1 MTDNVYIY
9 MQPLPF
15 GLKSFATPCSD
26 GYTVYIDPRL
36 DSAAQLR
43 AYQHELEHIENGD
56 FEGSDV
62 SEIEARGH
70 KGGAL

>member
-9 MQPLPF
+9 MQPLPS

-36 DSAAQLR
+36 DREAQLR
-43 AYQHELEHIENGD
+43 AYEHELEHIENGD
-56 FEGSDV
+56 FEKTTPQK
-62 SEIEARGH
+62 IEVEVH
-70 KGGAL
+70 NKF